1 MKKIFSLIVLFACA
15 MMANAQSSMLAT
27 LNHEGTVS
35 TFYGATALREAHAA
49 AAHGDVITLSSGSFS
64 SVNITKAI
72 TLRGAGI
79 DVSKTEPTVI
89 SGDFTIQIADSITER
104 LTMEGIYHN
113 HQITYQG
120 KLTNAMFLKNRLKS
134 INYVSNSYMKNA
146 NFIHCKIMDGIY
158 LSTGSSASCVNCV
171 IEDPSSQSA
180 TSSNFEFQNCVINF
194 ADYYGNV
201 VKSSTFKNC
210 LIWAR
215 NYNASDNKFPSSCT
229 AYNCLGFNYSYGNM
243 FSNMPNNSTNKYMG
257 DISTVFK
264 SYKGGRFSD
273 TQKFELTDDAQKK
286 YLGMDGTQVG
296 IHGGMLPF
304 SSTPSNPQ
312 ITKCNVAAK
321 STADGKLSVDIEV
334 KAAE

>member
-1 MKKIFSLIVLFACA
+1 MKKIFSLIVLFASA

-49 AAHGDVITLSSGSFS
+49 ADHGDVITLSSGSFS

-89 SGDFTIQIADSITER
+89 SGDFNIQIADSITQR

-113 HQITYQG
+113 HIITYQG
-120 KLTNAMFLKNRLKS
+120 KLTNAMFLKNRFKA
-134 INYVSNSYMKNA
+134 INYASNSYMKNA
-146 NFIHCKIMDGIY
+146 NFIHCKIMDGIT
-158 LSTGSSASCVNCV
+158 LTTNSSASCVNCV
-171 IEDPSSQSA
+171 IEDPFSYSA
-180 TSSNFEFQNCVINF
+180 TSSNFEFQNCVIRF
-194 ADYYGNV
+194 DDYYGNS

-210 LIWAR
+210 LICAR
-215 NYNASDNKFPSSCT
+215 NSNVVDNRFPSSCV
-229 AYNCLGFNYSYGNM
+229 AYNCLGFIYQGM
-243 FSNMPNNSTNKYMG
+243 FNNMPNNSTNMY
-257 DISTVFK
+257 INTFSPALK
-264 SYKGGRFSD
+264 SYTGGDFSD

>member
-1 MKKIFSLIVLFACA
+1 MKKIFSLVVLFACA
-15 MMANAQSSMLAT
+15 MIANAQSSMLAT

-35 TFYGATALREAHAA
+35 TFYGATALRDAHNAA
-49 AAHGDVITLSSGSFS
+49 VHGDVITLSSGSFS

-89 SGDFTIQIADSITER
+89 LGDFNIQIADSITQR

-113 HQITYQG
+113 YTITNQG
-120 KLTNAMFLKNRLKS
+120 KLTNAMFLKNRFK
-134 INYVSNSYMKNA
+134 IITYASNGNMENA
-146 NFIHCKIMDGIY
+146 NFIHCKIMDNIS

-171 IEDPSSQSA
+171 IEDPI
-180 TSSNFEFQNCVINF
+180 SSNSEFQNCVIRFDNQK
-194 ADYYGNV
+194 GNI

-210 LIWAR
+210 LLLAKNSTDFANR
-215 NYNASDNKFPSSCT
+215 FLSSCL
-229 AYNCLGFNYSYGNM
+229 AYNCLGFFYSGM
-243 FSNMPNNSTNKYMG
+243 FLDMPNNSTNKYIS

-264 SYKGGRFSD
+264 SYNGGDFSD
-273 TQKFELTDDAQKK
+273 TQNFELTDDAQKK
-286 YLGMDGTQVG
+286 YLGMDGIQVG